1 MEVEIIIKPPAP
13 PIINNN
19 NFEKKLKKLKKLN
32 NKQNKVE
39 NNNQNLVI
47 VYKQKCI
54 SRLCIVII
62 YILGTLLLI
71 GFLLGFINIIIHYF
85 KNK

>member
-13 PIINNN
+13 PIINNSN
-19 NFEKKLKKLKKLN
+19 SEKKQKKLN
-32 NKQNKVE
+32 KKQIKVE

-85 KNK
+85 INK